1 MTRVLVIGEA
11 IVDVLSTGEGEI
23 RRPGGSPLNVAC
35 GLALLGRRTSLLT
48 YIADDSDGRAI
59 AARAAAAGVRL
70 LPESFAAER
79 TGTAIARVDSTGAP
93 TYSFD
98 LAWRP
103 VMPPIITAD
112 AVHVGSLGAFM
123 QPGAA
128 TVSAFVDSL
137 PDSIL
142 LFFDPNIRAA
152 LIGNR
157 QHARP
162 VFERLA
168 SRSTAVKLSDEDA
181 EWLYPGISANAVI
194 DSLLSHGAGV
204 VVVTRG
210 ASGAL
215 LATSSSRV
223 AVDAVSSAVVDT
235 VGAGDC
241 FMSSLIDRLLEVT
254 VADLGTDQLVAI
266 GREAAHAAAIT
277 VSRQGSQPPSREELD
292 RALTA
297 AGAQSLRADASKRG
311 HHPQRE

>member
-1 MTRVLVIGEA
+1 MTRVLVVGEA
-11 IVDVLSTGEGEI
+11 LVDVLATGEGEI

-48 YIADDSDGRAI
+48 YIADDTDGRAI
-59 AARAAAAGVRL
+59 AARLASAGVRL

-79 TGTAIARVDSTGAP
+79 TGTAIARVDSAGVA

-103 VMPPIITAD
+103 VMPSIVAAD

-128 TVSAFVDSL
+128 TVGALVDSL
-137 PDSIL
+137 PDSIP

-152 LIGNR
+152 LIGNLER
-157 QHARP
+157 VRP
-162 VFERLA
+162 IFERLA
-168 SRSTAVKLSDEDA
+168 ARSTAVKLSDEDA
-181 EWLYPGISANAVI
+181 EWLYPGVSVDAVI
-194 DSLLSHGAGV
+194 DSLLSLGAGV
-204 VVVTRG
+204 AVITRG

-215 LATSSSRV
+215 LAAASSRV
-223 AVDAVSSAVVDT
+223 AVDAVRSTVADT
-235 VGAGDC
+235 VGAGDS

-254 VADLGTDQLVAI
+254 VADVGADQLIAI
-266 GREAAHAAAIT
+266 GTEAAYAASIT

-292 RALTA
+292 RALNA
-297 AGAQSLRADASKRG
+297 AGA
-311 HHPQRE
+311 